1 MSAIEALP
9 PAAERRNAER
19 LSPAHSIRV
28 TVGRG
33 TGLVVDVSRTGIRVR
48 HSAAAMRGSHLR
60 VTFEWEK
67 ERFDATAEVLASRVA
82 SLGKTT
88 LFDTRLR
95 FTSMSESSLA
105 LLDRVLAAIRDSE
118 LRRWV
123 SNLHGWTE
131 SAQASEETDDHGAFL
146 RCRLI
151 GMRWRTT
158 WTQDPT
164 QPDNGFAVP
173 ATIKPLELERLC
185 NTFREADAEGRV
197 LIRLM
202 AEETVS
208 ESSSRESA
216 ARSVPGRTPAA

>member
-9 PAAERRNAER
+9 PAERRTSER

-33 TGLVVDVSRTGIRVR
+33 SGLVVDISRTGMRAR
-48 HSAAAMRGSHLR
+48 HSAAVLRGSHLR

-82 SLGKTT
+82 SLGHTT

-95 FTSMSESSLA
+95 FTNMSDSSRE
-105 LLDRVLAAIRDSE
+105 LLDRVLAAMRSQE

-123 SNLHGWTE
+123 SNLQGWTDG
-131 SAQASEETDDHGAFL
+131 AQPEEEPDDRSAFL

-173 ATIKPLELERLC
+173 ATIKPQELERLC
-185 NTFREADAEGRV
+185 NAFREADADGRY

-202 AEETVS
+202 AEETVRQS
-208 ESSSRESA
+208 C
-216 ARSVPGRTPAA
+216 